1 MNKLS
6 VTEMPIGWLT
16 PLGGMYE
23 CEEYEHLNMAKQLV
37 KDYLYDRDN
46 LRSDYDEILLE
57 RGWVHITYSYV
68 MRCYN
73 IYWNDFLSSYQ
84 KNYLRPF
91 MENKAI
97 SIGKTSRLCFEEED
111 GK

>member
-6 VTEMPIGWLT
+6 VTEMPIGWLA
-16 PLGGMYE
+16 PSGLLYE
-23 CEEYEHLNMAKQLV
+23 CEIYEHY
-37 KDYLYDRDN
+37 YLASKIIHDFNYSFSSTESDEDLLLKCGWARIT
-46 LRSDYDEILLE
+46 RSLMSGE
-57 RGWVHITYSYV
+57 YV
-68 MRCYN
+68 
-73 IYWNDFLSSYQ
+73 IYWDNFLTDYQ